1 MRRSSD
7 ALSRLLSIARN
18 APERVDVATPPDRL
32 IHQVQEQLRQRRMS
46 GSPAP
51 ESTPTFLEI
60 WSRLTPWAAGIA
72 AGSALVITVVAG
84 PWARSS
90 AAWDD
95 PAGWETQ
102 IEAWVFLP

>member
-18 APERVDVATPPDRL
+18 APERVDVATSPDRL
-32 IHQVQEQLRQRRMS
+32 IDRVQEQLRPGRMS
-46 GSPAP
+46 RSPAP
-51 ESTPTFLEI
+51 ESTTTFLEI

-72 AGSALVITVVAG
+72 AGSALVITLAAG
-84 PWARSS
+84 PGARSS
-90 AAWDD
+90 GSWDD

-102 IEAWVFLP
+102 LEAWVFLP